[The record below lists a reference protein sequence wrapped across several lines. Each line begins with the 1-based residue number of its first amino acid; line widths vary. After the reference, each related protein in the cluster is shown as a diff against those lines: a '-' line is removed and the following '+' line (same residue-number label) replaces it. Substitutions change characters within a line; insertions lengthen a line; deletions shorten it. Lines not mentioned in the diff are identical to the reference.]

1 MRSANGQLGENERQW
16 KKNSE
21 QEHKQQKFLWAQ
33 FLWLQVLTRYVFL
46 LSYGLFI
53 WSEPA
58 RLAGLALCMF
68 IWEGGLA
75 IFPKPRLPEPRYPQ
89 PGPARLLI

>member
-16 KKNSE
+16 KKNGK

-46 LSYGLFI
+46 LS
-53 WSEPA
+53 
-58 RLAGLALCMF
+58 
-68 IWEGGLA
+68 
-75 IFPKPRLPEPRYPQ
+75 
-89 PGPARLLI
+89 